1 MLDIYKA
8 SAGSGKTYTLTLEYI
23 KLLFHDPKNYR
34 KTLAVTFTNNAC
46 GEMKNRIL
54 RALYLLSFKD
64 DADYIKELQ
73 AEKFNGKTLKKEEIQ
88 ATAKKIYKDI
98 LHNYSFFYIETIDA
112 FTQNVIRN
120 FAKDLGLPPKFTL
133 ELRQNEIL
141 ETIVKNLLINSL
153 DNEDLHKILVDFA
166 YEDIENSTTTDIKK
180 EVKNESNKFF
190 KELYQEVMTDNP
202 RSNEEIKENIT
213 KLSLFFEKLEQT
225 KKNTKKQAQI
235 VSDEIELALKKANL
249 DVSFFNAPIRDTL
262 NINELFKSGKLNEKV
277 FSPIDCC
284 SKSKKDNHLE
294 ELTEL
299 YNNGVLQKLKKIQD
313 LVIEYNT
320 AKKIL
325 EHKKGVILSQYI
337 QNELDTYCKEENTFF
352 LAFAN
357 KFLKSIIN
365 GSDTPFVYEKIGQ
378 TIENIMVDEFQ
389 DTSKMQWEN
398 FKPIVLNLLSS
409 LKKALIIGD
418 VKQSIYRFRNGN
430 WQLLHNLEHDS
441 ELLPYINEE
450 TIDKL
455 NVNYR
460 SKKNIVQFNNF
471 FFQHYSKKIDK
482 NFNSYYGTNNDT
494 ITHIYENC
502 CQQVGKG
509 DGGCVEIQI
518 FDGKADDAQE
528 ELNKA
533 LVEKVVSL
541 LQLGRKPDDIVFL
554 CYKNDEIS
562 ELVNLFNEK
571 KNEYPQYAPY
581 FSIMSKE
588 ALLLNNSL
596 AVQFIICYL
605 KRLNVNETSKDAQF
619 LDSFLTYTFNTL
631 HKTGFETFA
640 KILEL
645 PEYALKPIVQ
655 NMSIFETCEHIIE
668 NFKLQTLPEET
679 AFLTDFQNIVY
690 SYSKN
695 NNTSIS
701 SFLEHWDEIKEK
713 TYLQQAQAHGCMSAA
728 TIHSSKGLEYPV
740 VIMPRFIKGKY
751 LQRTVLYKTNFDD
764 LKLVDLQGDL
774 RQTTLRDEYIEEQYN
789 VEIDDTNALYVACTR
804 PKEELYI
811 FDRSSSGKET
821 FRTILLGKTEKEKK
835 SSKKDQEPPESISP
849 SDFIDKYHDWFQGNP
864 DLDTIEISGN
874 CFRLGEPKP
883 SKATESNDTIV
894 TQNFSSYTIP
904 KLVNNGVENDIEI
917 KLVPEK
923 NSKHFIEMLDQPQT
937 EREHGLL
944 MHKILEH
951 INTVAD
957 IERYVNQY
965 CPPELFPMAE
975 KQEIAE
981 KLRQKITDKHVAHWF
996 DDSWDHI
1003 LTEQPLLQQ
1012 NGVEKRPDR
1021 MLIKGNDVTI
1031 IDYKFGKEQPESYK
1045 KQVKEYMNILS
1056 QMGYTAQGFIWYVEL
1071 DDIVT
1076 VA

>member
-23 KLLFHDPKNYR
+23 KLLFHDAKNYR

-73 AEKFNGKTLKKEEIQ
+73 AEKINGKTLKKEEIQ

-120 FAKDLGLPPKFTL
+120 FAKDLGLPAKFTL

-235 VSDEIELALKKANL
+235 VSDEIQKAITNAGLAISDFKVLM
-249 DVSFFNAPIRDTL
+249 RDTL
-262 NINELFKSGKLNEKV
+262 NIDGIFKSGKFDERIYV
-277 FSPIDCC
+277 VSECC
-284 SKSKKDNHLE
+284 KYGKYVD
-294 ELTEL
+294 ELSEI
-299 YNNGVLQKLKKIQD
+299 YDKGVSQKLKKIQE
-313 LVIEYNT
+313 LLIEHNT

-455 NVNYR
+455 NVNHR
-460 SKKNIVQFNNF
+460 SKKNIVQFNN
-471 FFQHYSKKIDK
+471 
-482 NFNSYYGTNNDT
+482 
-494 ITHIYENC
+494 
-502 CQQVGKG
+502 
-509 DGGCVEIQI
+509 
-518 FDGKADDAQE
+518 
-528 ELNKA
+528 
-533 LVEKVVSL
+533 
-541 LQLGRKPDDIVFL
+541 
-554 CYKNDEIS
+554 
-562 ELVNLFNEK
+562 
-571 KNEYPQYAPY
+571 
-581 FSIMSKE
+581 
-588 ALLLNNSL
+588 
-596 AVQFIICYL
+596 
-605 KRLNVNETSKDAQF
+605 
-619 LDSFLTYTFNTL
+619 
-631 HKTGFETFA
+631 
-640 KILEL
+640 
-645 PEYALKPIVQ
+645 
-655 NMSIFETCEHIIE
+655 
-668 NFKLQTLPEET
+668 
-679 AFLTDFQNIVY
+679 
-690 SYSKN
+690 
-695 NNTSIS
+695 
-701 SFLEHWDEIKEK
+701 
-713 TYLQQAQAHGCMSAA
+713 
-728 TIHSSKGLEYPV
+728 
-740 VIMPRFIKGKY
+740 
-751 LQRTVLYKTNFDD
+751 
-764 LKLVDLQGDL
+764 
-774 RQTTLRDEYIEEQYN
+774 
-789 VEIDDTNALYVACTR
+789 
-804 PKEELYI
+804 
-811 FDRSSSGKET
+811 
-821 FRTILLGKTEKEKK
+821 
-835 SSKKDQEPPESISP
+835 
-849 SDFIDKYHDWFQGNP
+849 
-864 DLDTIEISGN
+864 
-874 CFRLGEPKP
+874 
-883 SKATESNDTIV
+883 
-894 TQNFSSYTIP
+894 
-904 KLVNNGVENDIEI
+904 
-917 KLVPEK
+917 
-923 NSKHFIEMLDQPQT
+923 
-937 EREHGLL
+937 
-944 MHKILEH
+944 
-951 INTVAD
+951 
-957 IERYVNQY
+957 
-965 CPPELFPMAE
+965 
-975 KQEIAE
+975 
-981 KLRQKITDKHVAHWF
+981 
-996 DDSWDHI
+996 
-1003 LTEQPLLQQ
+1003 
-1012 NGVEKRPDR
+1012 
-1021 MLIKGNDVTI
+1021 
-1031 IDYKFGKEQPESYK
+1031 
-1045 KQVKEYMNILS
+1045 
-1056 QMGYTAQGFIWYVEL
+1056 
-1071 DDIVT
+1071 
-1076 VA
+1076 